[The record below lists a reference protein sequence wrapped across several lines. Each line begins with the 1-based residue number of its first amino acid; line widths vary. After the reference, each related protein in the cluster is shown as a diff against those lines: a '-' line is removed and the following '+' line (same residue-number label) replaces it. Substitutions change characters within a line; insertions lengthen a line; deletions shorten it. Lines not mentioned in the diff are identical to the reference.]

1 MTSPASKKRSA
12 PAPDES
18 AVTTAVK
25 RRRRTDFGNSSM
37 ITRSQALSAAR
48 NAVLQTT
55 ELLEN
60 ILYFLPMKDLL
71 FAQRRS
77 VPLQEA
83 LFLRPR
89 ELGVYWKLVKEPGV
103 HRKLVKIKQEEYS
116 QGRAGKVFQ
125 AAISNPL
132 LCKAGEYSVSRANCA
147 NPNCTWSR
155 RRPSARHPGAS
166 WRRMLIAQASSC
178 FFGYY
183 FGYAKSGAEIRT
195 IAFPDDGN
203 AGNVVGFV
211 EEEEPSGRIMGWGGH
226 VFTFPGVIFTTE
238 EELEMDM
245 LE

>member
-71 FAQRRS
+71 FAQR
-77 VPLQEA
+77 VY
-83 LFLRPR
+83 
-89 ELGVYWKLVKEPGV
+89 GVARAYSALVKEPGV

-132 LCKAGEYSVSRANCA
+132 LCKAGEYS
-147 NPNCTWSR
+147 
-155 RRPSARHPGAS
+155 
-166 WRRMLIAQASSC
+166 ASSC